1 VNQPLTE
8 SASAGVSQMD
18 PAADPA
24 ITLDDVWV
32 RFGKGAD
39 PFVAIHNLTLRIP
52 RGKVFC
58 LLGPN
63 GSGKTTVINLING
76 LLSPSEGHVRVFGHV
91 PDTQRTQTLRKIA
104 VVPQETTL
112 YNSLDARENLLFHG
126 HYYGVD
132 AARLPKLVDHMIDLV
147 RLSDRAKDRVGTY
160 SGGMQR
166 RLTLARALLTEPE
179 ALLLD
184 EPTLG
189 VDVQSRRALWDRV
202 RELADGGMSVLLT
215 TNYMEE
221 AEELADYIT
230 IIDHGR
236 KVVDGSLA
244 QLKEKIAEQ
253 RLLLHFDSVESAE
266 VAARQLPHA
275 SRPHRDSSTVIV
287 VLSDSR
293 EALTVISG
301 LRDSERLGDCLDGFE
316 LSEPNLQDVFLQF
329 TGRALRD

>member
-1 VNQPLTE
+1 MRDPASEPIAGTE
-8 SASAGVSQMD
+8 SPEESA
-18 PAADPA
+18 A

-32 RFGKGAD
+32 RFGKPAD
-39 PFVAIHNLTLRIP
+39 PVIAARELTLRIP
-52 RGKVFC
+52 RGKIFC

-63 GSGKTTVINLING
+63 GSGKTTAINLISG
-76 LLSPSEGHVRVFGHV
+76 LLSPSQGQVRVFGHT
-91 PDTQRTQTLRKIA
+91 PDKDRTRTLSKIA

-112 YNSLDARENLLFHG
+112 YDSLDARENLFFHG

-132 AARLPKLVDHMIDLV
+132 SARLPGLVDHVIDLV
-147 RLSDRAKDRVGTY
+147 QLTDRAKHRVGTY

-189 VDVQSRRALWDRV
+189 VDVQSRRALWDRI

-230 IIDHGR
+230 ILDHGR
-236 KVVDGSLA
+236 KVVDGTLDELRA
-244 QLKEKIAEQ
+244 RVAEQ
-253 RLLLHFDSVESAE
+253 RLLLHFDAAD
-266 VAARQLPHA
+266 VADQAAASLSRA
-275 SRPHRDSSTVIV
+275 SRPGGEADATVEVALNDPKEAMRVVSS
-287 VLSDSR
+287 LR
-293 EALTVISG
+293 ENGS
-301 LRDSERLGDCLDGFE
+301 LGDRLEGFE
-316 LSEPNLQDVFLQF
+316 WSEPNLQDVFLQF